1 MGKIIS
7 EAYHANQATVTDED
21 ILRMTDYFNP
31 ASCRRFLA
39 QYWPEDHP
47 ILINSLTGS
56 YYRWAQ
62 TLQVSDQN
70 FYLDFLQRGYV
81 YERYPD
87 GKSGH
92 ELLEQVLQKISD
104 ELEPELEEKW
114 EAAMRE
120 ILNSENER
128 TCTE

>member
-1 MGKIIS
+1 MAKVYD
-7 EAYHANQATVTDED
+7 EAFYASLKPVTDED

-31 ASCRRFLA
+31 ASCRKFLA

-47 ILINSLTGS
+47 ILINTLTSS

-81 YERYPD
+81 YERYRD

-92 ELLEQVLQKISD
+92 ESLEQVLQKISD
-104 ELEPELEEKW
+104 ELQPQLEEKW
-114 EAAMRE
+114 EAHMRN
-120 ILNSENER
+120 ILNFEI
-128 TCTE
+128 

>member
-1 MGKIIS
+1 MAKVIT
-7 EAYHANQATVTDED
+7 AAHHAAQAPVTDED

-47 ILINSLTGS
+47 ILINTLTSS

-81 YERYPD
+81 YERYRD

-104 ELEPELEEKW
+104 ELQPELEEKW
-114 EAAMRE
+114 EAHWRN
-120 ILNSENER
+120 IINSEK
-128 TCTE
+128 